1 MAEKQLSRPIECSRL
16 HTRRSLALAALVFSA
31 LLGTTLLTFGHL
43 VFRDLGER
51 MRKEVI
57 TKANARALDLALKLE
72 EEGQIDLYQVHR
84 RMTTFSQYVDEILTR
99 ETYVTAVTIY
109 DAAGRTV
116 GFWTERGGQVF
127 PGSQGF
133 HQPRRVQGRF
143 LDTPRSGAT
152 LSEADA
158 EPTVRVNTQERLYY
172 AAAVPIP
179 VGNGESRKGVVEV
192 GIDEAQLGHDI
203 DELRRSLIIKIAAG
217 TAICLLLLLVAFAYV
232 IRLITK
238 TRRLEAEAQ
247 MADRLAY
254 VGTLASGLAHEIRN
268 PLNAMNMN
276 LQMLDEE
283 LTAANLNQDPEAAS
297 LLASTK
303 GEVRRLENLVTDFLS
318 YARPI
323 QPRLETCDLNPTVEE
338 VVRFL
343 RAELHQ
349 KQIGIELSLSPT
361 PLSVELD
368 EGQFRQALMNILIN
382 AKDVLPP
389 GGRIVVATSVGADG
403 EAVVRIEDNGP
414 GIPPEQRAK
423 IFEVFYSTRGG
434 GTGLGLPIA
443 QKILESHGGW
453 IALDTEV
460 GKGTSFELH
469 VPRSERAAGKA
480 SAAVVAPA
488 R

>member
-1 MAEKQLSRPIECSRL
+1 MAEKPLSRPIECSRP
-16 HTRRSLALAALVFSA
+16 HTRRSLILAALVFSI

-43 VFRDLGER
+43 VFRDMGDR

-57 TKANARALDLALKLE
+57 NKANARAIELAKKLE

-84 RMTTFSQYVDEILTR
+84 RMTTFSQYVNEILTS

-116 GFWTERGGQVF
+116 GYWTERGGQVF

-133 HQPRRVQGRF
+133 HQPRRLQERF
-143 LDTPRSGAT
+143 LDAPTNPPAPFPGDS
-152 LSEADA
+152 
-158 EPTVRVNTQERLYY
+158 EPTVRVNTEERLYY
-172 AAAVPIP
+172 AASVQVPA
-179 VGNGESRKGVVEV
+179 GNGESRKGVVEV

-203 DELRRSLIIKIAAG
+203 DELRNALTMKIAAG
-217 TAICLLLLLVAFAYV
+217 AAICVLLLLVAFAYV

-283 LTAANLNQDPEAAS
+283 LTAANLHQDPEAVA

-318 YARPI
+318 YARPM
-323 QPRLETCDLNPTVEE
+323 QPRFETSDLNVTVEE

-343 RAELHQ
+343 RAELQQ
-349 KQIGIELSLSPT
+349 KEIALDLTLSPSL
-361 PLSVELD
+361 PAVELD

-382 AKDVLPP
+382 AKDVLRP
-389 GGRIVVATSVGADG
+389 GGRIAVSTFAGAKG
-403 EAVVRIEDNGP
+403 EAVVKIEDNGP
-414 GIPPEQRAK
+414 GIPAEVRDK
-423 IFEVFYSTRGG
+423 IFDVFFSTRGG

-453 IALDTEV
+453 IALETEV

-469 VPRSERAAGKA
+469 VPRPERAAGKA
-480 SAAVVAPA
+480 SPAVAAQA

>member
-1 MAEKQLSRPIECSRL
+1 MAEKPLSRPIERSRP
-16 HTRRSLALAALVFSA
+16 HTARSLVLAALVFSA

-43 VFRDLGER
+43 VFRDLGDR
-51 MRKEVI
+51 MRKETI
-57 TKANARALDLALKLE
+57 TKANARAVELAMKLAQ
-72 EEGQIDLYQVHR
+72 EGQIDLYQVHR
-84 RMTTFSQYVDEILTR
+84 RMTTFSQYVNEILTS

-133 HQPRRVQGRF
+133 HQPHRLQGRF
-143 LDTPRSGAT
+143 LDTPAT
-152 LSEADA
+152 PGSPQPGDS
-158 EPTVRVNTQERLYY
+158 EPTVRVNTEERLYY

-179 VGNGESRKGVVEV
+179 AGNGESRKGVVEV

-203 DELRRSLIIKIAAG
+203 EELRRSLIIKIATGA
-217 TAICLLLLLVAFAYV
+217 AICVLLLLVAFAYV

-283 LTAANLNQDPEAAS
+283 LTASNLHQDPEAAA

-303 GEVRRLENLVTDFLS
+303 GEVRRLENLVTDFLT
-318 YARPI
+318 YARPM
-323 QPRLETCDLNPTVEE
+323 QPRLETADLNATVEE

-343 RAELHQ
+343 RADLQQKEIALELT
-349 KQIGIELSLSPT
+349 LSPSLPT
-361 PLSVELD
+361 VELD

-389 GGRIVVATSVGADG
+389 GGRIAVSTLVGPKG

-414 GIPPEQRAK
+414 GIAPEVRDK
-423 IFEVFYSTRGG
+423 IFDVFFSTRGG

-443 QKILESHGGW
+443 QKVLESHGGW

-469 VPRSERAAGKA
+469 VPRPEHAAGKPSPA
-480 SAAVVAPA
+480 VAAHA

>member
-1 MAEKQLSRPIECSRL
+1 MAEIALSRPIECSRP
-16 HTRRSLALAALVFSA
+16 HTWRSLALAALVFSA
-31 LLGTTLLTFGHL
+31 LLATTLLTFGHL
-43 VFRDLGER
+43 VFRDLGDR

-57 TKANARALDLALKLE
+57 TKANARAVELARKLAD
-72 EEGQIDLYQVHR
+72 EGQIDLYQVHR
-84 RMTTFSQYVDEILTR
+84 RMTTFSQYVNEILTS

-116 GFWTERGGQVF
+116 GFWKEAGGQVF

-133 HQPRRVQGRF
+133 HQPRRLQGRF
-143 LDTPRSGAT
+143 TDTPAIPAPMQPGDT
-152 LSEADA
+152 
-158 EPTVRVNTQERLYY
+158 EPTVRINTEERLYY

-179 VGNGESRKGVVEV
+179 AGNGESRKGVVEV

-203 DELRRSLIIKIAAG
+203 DELRRSLYIKIAAG
-217 TAICLLLLLVAFAYV
+217 AAICVLLLLVAFAYV
-232 IRLITK
+232 VRLITK

-283 LTAANLNQDPEAAS
+283 LTAANLQQDPEAAA
-297 LLASTK
+297 LLTSTK

-318 YARPI
+318 YARPME
-323 QPRLETCDLNPTVEE
+323 PRLEPADLNTTVDE
-338 VVRFL
+338 VCRFL
-343 RAELHQ
+343 RADLQQREIALDV
-349 KQIGIELSLSPT
+349 KLSPAL
-361 PLSVELD
+361 PPVAID

-382 AKDVLPP
+382 AKDILRP
-389 GGRIVVATSVGADG
+389 GGRIAVSTLVGEKG

-414 GIPPEQRAK
+414 GIPPEVRDK
-423 IFEVFYSTRGG
+423 IFDVFFSTRGG

-469 VPRSERAAGKA
+469 VPRPDRAAGKT
-480 SAAVVAPA
+480 SPVVAAHA

>member
-1 MAEKQLSRPIECSRL
+1 MAERPFSRPIERSRPN
-16 HTRRSLALAALVFSA
+16 TGRSLALAALVFSA
-31 LLGTTLLTFGHL
+31 LLGTTLATFGHL
-43 VFRDLGER
+43 VFRDLGDR

-57 TKANARALDLALKLE
+57 TKANDRAVDLALKLAQ
-72 EEGQIDLYQVHR
+72 EGQIDLYQVHR
-84 RMTTFSQYVDEILTR
+84 RMTTFSQYVNEILTS
-99 ETYVTAVTIY
+99 ESYVTAVTIY

-133 HQPRRVQGRF
+133 HQPRRPLR
-143 LDTPRSGAT
+143 GAPGT
-152 LSEADA
+152 GSLDA
-158 EPTVRVNTQERLYY
+158 EPTVRVNTEERLYY
-172 AAAVPIP
+172 AAAVQIP
-179 VGNGESRKGVVEV
+179 SGNGESRKGVVEV

-203 DELRRSLIIKIAAG
+203 DELRRSLFIKIATGA
-217 TAICLLLLLVAFAYV
+217 AICVLLLLVAFAYV

-283 LTAANLNQDPEAAS
+283 LTAANLHKDPEAAA

-318 YARPI
+318 YARPM
-323 QPRLETCDLNPTVEE
+323 QPRLETCDLNRTVEE
-338 VVRFL
+338 VTRFL
-343 RAELHQ
+343 RAELQQ
-349 KQIGIELSLSPT
+349 KEIGIEQSLDPAL
-361 PLSVELD
+361 PKVELD
-368 EGQFRQALMNILIN
+368 EGQFRQAIMNILIN
-382 AKDVLPP
+382 AKDVLRP
-389 GGRIVVATSVGADG
+389 GGRITVTTSVGPRG
-403 EAVVRIEDNGP
+403 EAVVRISDNGP
-414 GIPPEQRAK
+414 GIPADQQER

-453 IALDTEV
+453 IALESQV
-460 GKGTSFELH
+460 GAGTSFELH
-469 VPRSERAAGKA
+469 VPRSERAASGKVSPA
-480 SAAVVAPA
+480 VAAPV